1 VTAMPSP
8 AAVWVG
14 NEFSLIDRAVGFMN
28 LRLRQAL
35 YLCWPLLLFLGGTAY
50 PQGQA
55 ATRGGNLSL
64 LKDAAQSISAGNM
77 DRAERELQS
86 VLQASPEEFRALNLL
101 GIIRAQQHREPEA
114 ERFFKRAIEIKPDF
128 TSAHASLGLLYAQMS
143 KPDEAI
149 PELKEALRLD
159 PGRTDASVALSGV
172 WRDQA
177 HTAVEQ
183 RDLEKALSLLI
194 EARKI
199 NPNDANVQFDFGMVA
214 LRMSLFPDAVQAFQE
229 ALNLRKNE
237 SNALYGLGRA
247 QMGLD
252 KYDEAHEAFARFVQL
267 QPEDAS
273 GHYALG
279 MTLQA
284 LQRSDEARS
293 EYEKSIQLKPEQT
306 ECYFQLGVM
315 DLDSGDLKSAAERF
329 SRVLKHAPHHAGA
342 LTGAGRVAFQQ
353 KEYTKAAELLQ
364 SAVAAESSLREAH
377 YYLGL
382 AYARLGRTED
392 SERELQIA
400 SQMEKEDVEKHRTVF
415 RIIDPEKAH
424 APANDQS
431 Q

>member
-1 VTAMPSP
+1 MTAMPSP
-8 AAVWVG
+8 AAGWVR
-14 NEFSLIDRAVGFMN
+14 NDSSLIDRAPAFMN
-28 LRLRQAL
+28 LRLRFW
-35 YLCWPLLLFLGGTAY
+35 CWPLLLVLGGTAY
-50 PQGQA
+50 PQGQP
-55 ATRGGNLSL
+55 ATHGGDFPLI
-64 LKDAAQSISAGNM
+64 KDAAQSITAGNL

-86 VLQASPEEFRALNLL
+86 VLQTSPEEFRALNLL

-128 TSAHASLGLLYAQMS
+128 TSAHASLGMLYAQMS

-159 PGRTDASVALSGV
+159 PGRTDASAALSGV

-183 RDLEKALSLLI
+183 GDPEKALSLLI
-194 EARKI
+194 DARTI
-199 NPNDANVQFDFGMVA
+199 DANNADVQFDFGMVA

-229 ALNLRKNE
+229 ALHLQKHDN
-237 SNALYGLGRA
+237 NALYGLGRA

-252 KYDEAHEAFARFVQL
+252 KYDEAQESFARFVQL
-267 QPEDAS
+267 QPQDAS

-315 DLDSGDLKSAAERF
+315 DLDAGDLKSAAERF
-329 SRVLKHAPHHAGA
+329 SRVLKHDPHHAGA

-364 SAVAAESSLREAH
+364 SAVAAEFSLREAH

-382 AYARLGRTED
+382 TYARLGQTAD

-400 SQMEKEDVEKHRTVF
+400 SQLEKEDVEKHRTVF
-415 RIIDPEKAH
+415 KIIDPEPAH
-424 APANDQS
+424 TPANDQR